1 MAQKMKI
8 CKKCNTAIPKNA
20 KVCPN
25 CGAKLPGKAKWII
38 VAVVALGI
46 FGAAAGGQD
55 EETAQTNSAVETQAA
70 AETTP
75 VETQEK
81 EAKNSAET
89 QMGETAEETWATE
102 TRAETLPAESEEEFK
117 ASCQEI
123 DYKELLR
130 HPEQYIGQRILV
142 VAKIQQIVQGGWLDD
157 KEYYRIQTDKDGYEL
172 YLDDEYFM
180 YDMRVSD
187 ETKLLQDDI
196 IRIYAEFSGTEEIT
210 RALTGTSE
218 EIPALE
224 AHYID
229 ILQ

>member
-8 CKKCNTAIPKNA
+8 CKKCSTAIPKNA

-25 CGAKLPGKAKWII
+25 CGAKQPGKVKWII
-38 VAVVALGI
+38 IAVVVIGI
-46 FGAAAGGQD
+46 IGAAAGGED
-55 EETAQTNSAVETQAA
+55 EEKVQTDTAGEVQMVTESKPAETEKVEESMAETLAEETRETERETQE
-70 AETTP
+70 ETLP
-75 VETQEK
+75 VETED
-81 EAKNSAET
+81 
-89 QMGETAEETWATE
+89 
-102 TRAETLPAESEEEFK
+102 EFK
-117 ASCQEI
+117 ASCQEV

-130 HPEQYIGQRILV
+130 HPEQYVGQRVFV

-187 ETKLLQDDI
+187 DTKLLQDDVV
-196 IRIYAEFSGTEEIT
+196 RVYAEFSGTEEIT
-210 RALTGTSE
+210 RALTGTKE

-224 AHYID
+224 AYYID